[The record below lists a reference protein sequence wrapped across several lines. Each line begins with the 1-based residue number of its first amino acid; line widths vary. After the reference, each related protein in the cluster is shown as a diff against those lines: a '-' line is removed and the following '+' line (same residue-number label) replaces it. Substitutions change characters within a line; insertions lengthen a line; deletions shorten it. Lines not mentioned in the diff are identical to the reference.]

1 MQNTKATKLRIA
13 VAVIAAVALLSA
25 GLALL
30 LPLAGAQAQQLD
42 VTLVNDE
49 ALPWIYDSAEGA
61 YRSDTDM
68 QFGTYSNLTVQINEA
83 GDFAVQYRLCCFD
96 SGGDAPSADSWTD
109 FFYFTH
115 IHADGTPDT
124 LYGYY
129 TGVTQEY
136 ASQTVAV
143 EAGDKI
149 VFTMFVNFQGF
160 SVDGLYNAVWLR
172 LPCVSSDVEV
182 NVTCDES
189 LGGVTVNGGEVS
201 ASYTVGTTLSFEAQ
215 PTEGNTFLYWTDN
228 GRIVSRELQ
237 YTVTAGFP
245 LDIEAVFCEGQYA
258 DTYTPSKL
266 EDGSDSFTY
275 QNDAGWD
282 SYSDNLKGQSGSA
295 ELSITFVGEKYLYL
309 ETVLE
314 EESGG
319 GSLDVIVDG
328 VWLYTMNS
336 SGAEYAEWQTF
347 PVLGEGMHEILLRF
361 NSDGAYCT
369 TWMNLWTPETAVTHD
384 VVFNYDGKYGR
395 LYINDVYGDVMTEDT
410 YVAPGS
416 VLTLINSVRYDF
428 YVTMPNTVA
437 SSIDPSKQVEIDFGG
452 YYEGDVLLAGGL
464 YSWIAFGGEDGS
476 TIQFN
481 IRFVEAPPV
490 PEITAT
496 IEVDGEQQQRE
507 LQNGDIIKVPY
518 GSDSAVRISVGD
530 FAEIAEQLVVTD
542 NGGDISEL
550 VYDDGCWVIGFGN
563 VSTLHNV
570 AIYSTLGE
578 LESEVFYV
586 KIIPVTES
594 DFSDLVVAGSGEV
607 VVSSPDTLN
616 DSDGEAVE
624 NFSPW
629 VYYPQT
635 DGTVAYR
642 AGNSFVDSSFSLI
655 TFTVTGSGAFTME
668 VMFDSQGGYSD
679 YIMYSV
685 GHYIY
690 DRYDYEPSSYV
701 EEIRDNCGW
710 TKYTFEI
717 TAAENEQTTIYLA
730 YTKNGSKSEG
740 LDIAAVRNVGF
751 FDGASV
757 VNYVTSG
764 EYGSVTGSVNSGDS
778 VAQGTTITLTAAP
791 GDGNTFYGWL
801 NGAGELVS
809 TEETFSVIVTDEQ
822 TYIAVIMPQNY
833 YAAGING
840 VFYTDLKQAL
850 AAAAGGDTVVLLR
863 DEQITENLSV
873 PVGVTL
879 LVPYSSARTFTETGS
894 AENAINRVSWYTE
907 QSAQQY
913 LYRTLTIDSGV
924 TLTVHGTLVVGAV
937 CHYPDQSAQG
947 HTSGAYGKLVNN
959 GEIVLEGGAAYYSY
973 GLTSGSGVITAQ
985 SGSEVYQPFVVHN
998 FSGGTN
1004 TYALYNEGQFPFLL
1018 YSTVNIQCT
1027 LTVHYGARE
1036 IGMASLYFWG
1046 AVTTQNV
1053 LVVGYDGNADLSFG
1067 PGLIVLKQGAYLTK
1081 TYDGTRYVT
1090 SSTSSANINSDAG
1103 VSTVTISG
1111 GATAGVFS
1119 LQGFG
1124 SEEMVLALP
1133 YTFEMILTNGVYDV
1147 NYAYKVMP
1155 GAILTVAQDATL
1167 NVNAGGSLAVY
1178 DGLAQS
1184 AMSGKRYATT
1194 EELTSAEFSSSGVFT
1209 VNGTLNV
1216 YGAFAGV
1223 INTQSEGA
1231 KLHFADT
1238 AVTQMQV
1245 TEGALSSYDAN
1256 ISQFDLTARAA
1267 MTDSDGTIR
1276 LLPLA
1281 AGTDYEVLSPSH
1293 RATLIDYTAKYLVN
1307 CSAGDADMD
1316 ADYTAGETGYHKW
1329 STQTVTLNVTVYGS
1343 FIALHEHVYSV
1354 VVITAPTATAEG
1366 KISLTCT
1373 FPGCTHTAEQTVAAY
1388 GTPAVTY
1395 FEGITLGDVTL
1406 PEGWQW
1412 QQPDVNVYCD
1422 TTSAVA
1428 VWNGVYSA
1436 QVNIVIMKATV
1447 AKPASPQTT
1456 VFTYDGNE
1464 KTVEI
1469 AADEHYTVSG
1479 NKATNAGSY
1488 TATVKLVDAA
1498 NYTWSDGSTAD
1509 VEITWSIEKASVTKP
1524 EAETAQFTY
1533 DGTEK
1538 TVITANEH
1546 YTVSGNKATNAGS
1559 YTATVKLVDA
1569 ANYTWSD
1576 GSTADVEIT
1585 WSIEKADVDMS
1596 GVTFN
1601 DVTATYTGQEI
1612 TAVVQNLPQLLTVS
1626 YSYDGGNVEPGVV
1639 TATATFAFADEADS
1653 QNYNLPQQMTATVTI
1668 NKVVVA
1674 KPATPQ
1680 TTTFT
1685 YDGTEKALEI
1695 EAGEH
1700 YTVSGNKAT
1709 NAGDYTATV
1718 KLTDK
1723 VHCEWSD
1730 GTTEDVTVSWKIAKA
1745 SVTKP
1750 EAETVQFTYDG
1761 TEKTVIAAGEHYTVT
1776 GNTATNAGSYTATV
1790 TLVDTANY
1798 TWSDGSTADVEIH
1811 WSIAKAD
1818 VDMSGVIFNDVTAT
1832 YTGQEI
1838 TAVVDNLPQLLTVS
1852 YSYDGSNIE
1861 PGVVTATATFAF
1873 VNEADSQ
1880 NYNLPQQ
1887 MTATVTI
1894 KKVAVAKPATPQTTT
1909 FTYDGTEKALEIEAG
1924 EHYTVSGNKAIIA
1937 GNYTATVVLTDK
1949 AHCEWSGGT
1958 TEDVTISWEIAKAS
1972 VTKPEA
1978 ETVQFTYDGTE
1989 KTLEITA
1996 NEHYTVS
2003 GNKATN
2009 AGSYTATVTLTDTA
2023 NYTWSNETTAD
2034 VEIHWSIAKADVDV
2048 SGVTFN
2054 DVTATYTGQAITAVV
2069 DNLPQLLTVSYS
2081 YDGSN
2086 VEPGVVTATATF
2098 AFADEADSQNY
2109 NLPQQMTAQITINK
2123 VVVAKPASPQTTT
2136 FTYDGAEKVLEIEAG
2151 EHYAVMGN
2159 TATNAGSYTA
2169 TVALTD
2175 KAHCEWSGGTTEDV
2189 TISWE
2194 IAKASVT
2201 KPEPTTVQFTYDG
2214 AEKTV
2219 IAAGEHYTVTGNT
2232 ATNAGNYT
2240 ATLTL
2245 TDTANYTWSDG
2256 STADV
2261 EITWSIAKADYPDFT
2276 LSAVADGVSITAE
2289 CSESGVQFSV
2299 DGKMWQSAA
2308 VFTGLTPGSTY
2319 TLTAKIEGDANHNDK
2334 IVSVQ
2339 VTTDDLS
2346 EAKEALA
2353 AVENADDNTLWQ
2365 KVSAAQAELNKLS
2378 EAERAALDTTGYNE
2392 AIARY
2397 NAKIAA
2403 AKEDL
2408 AKAQTLADAV
2418 TPVAAV
2424 YAMLAAAVA
2433 VVLKKFF

>member
-13 VAVIAAVALLSA
+13 VVVIAAVALLSA

-68 QFGTYSNLTVQINEA
+68 QWGTYSNLTVQINQA
-83 GDFAVQYRLCCFD
+83 GDFTVQYRLCCFD

-115 IHADGTPDT
+115 IHADGTSDT

-143 EAGDKI
+143 EAGDEI
-149 VFTMFVNFQGF
+149 VFTMFVNAMGF
-160 SVDGLYNAVWLR
+160 DAENERNAVWLR

-182 NVTCDES
+182 KVTCDES
-189 LGGVTVNGGEVS
+189 LGSVTVNGGEV
-201 ASYTVGTTLSFEAQ
+201 APSYLAGTTLSFEAQ

-384 VVFNYDGKYGR
+384 VVFNYDGKYGQ
-395 LYINDVYGDVMTEDT
+395 LYIDDLYGDMMTEDT

-452 YYEGDVLLAGGL
+452 YYEGDVLLANGL
-464 YSWIAFGGEDGS
+464 YSWIYFGGEDGS

-490 PEITAT
+490 PEITAM

-507 LQNGDIIKVPY
+507 LQSGDIIKVPY
-518 GSDSAVRISVGD
+518 GSDSAVRISIGD
-530 FAEIAEQLVVTD
+530 FAEIEEQLIVTD

-570 AIYSTLGE
+570 AIYSILGE
-578 LESEVFYV
+578 MESEVFYV

-594 DFSDLVVAGSGEV
+594 DFSDLIVAGSSEV

-685 GHYIY
+685 GYYIY
-690 DRYDYEPSSYV
+690 DRYDHEESSYV

-764 EYGSVTGSVNSGDS
+764 EYGSVTGSVNSGGS

-801 NGAGELVS
+801 NGEGELVS
-809 TEETFSVIVTDEQ
+809 TAETFSVIVTDEQ
-822 TYIAVIMPQNY
+822 TYIAVIMPQNH

-840 VFYTDLKQAL
+840 VFYTDLPQAL

-863 DEQITENLSV
+863 DEQLTQNVTV

-894 AENAINRVSWYTE
+894 GENAINRVSWYTE

-913 LYRTLTIDSGV
+913 LYRTLTVDSGV

-973 GLTSGSGVITAQ
+973 GLTSGSGVVTAQ

-1004 TYALYNEGQFPFLL
+1004 TYALYNAGQFPFLL

-1027 LTVHYGARE
+1027 LTVHYGAKE

-1053 LVVGYDGNADLSFG
+1053 LVVSYDGNADLSFG

-1147 NYAYKVMP
+1147 NHAYKVMP
-1155 GAILTVAQDATL
+1155 GAILTVEEDATL

-1194 EELTSAEFSSSGVFT
+1194 EELTSAGFSPSGVFT

-1267 MTDSDGTIR
+1267 MTDSDGTIC

-1281 AGTDYEVLSPSH
+1281 AGTDYEVLSLSH
-1293 RATLIDYTAKYLVN
+1293 TATLTDYTANYLVN

-1329 STQTVTLNVTVYGS
+1329 STQTVTLNVTVRGS
-1343 FIALHEHVYSV
+1343 FIALHEHAYSV
-1354 VVITAPTATAEG
+1354 EVITAPTATAEG

-1388 GTPAVTY
+1388 GMPAVTY
-1395 FEGITLGDVTL
+1395 FEGITLGDITL

-1428 VWNGVYSA
+1428 AWNGIYSV

-1469 AADEHYTVSG
+1469 ATGEHYTVSG
-1479 NKATNAGSY
+1479 NTATNAGSY
-1488 TATVKLVDAA
+1488 TATVKLVDTA

-1509 VEITWSIEKASVTKP
+1509 VEITWSIA
-1524 EAETAQFTY
+1524 
-1533 DGTEK
+1533 
-1538 TVITANEH
+1538 
-1546 YTVSGNKATNAGS
+1546 
-1559 YTATVKLVDA
+1559 
-1569 ANYTWSD
+1569 
-1576 GSTADVEIT
+1576 
-1585 WSIEKADVDMS
+1585 KADVDMS

-1612 TAVVQNLPQLLTVS
+1612 TAVVENLPELLTVS
-1626 YSYDGGNVEPGVV
+1626 YSYDGSNIQPGVV
-1639 TATATFAFADEADS
+1639 TATATFAFANEADS

-1674 KPATPQ
+1674 KPASPQ
-1680 TTTFT
+1680 ITVFT
-1685 YDGTEKALEI
+1685 YDGAEKVLEI
-1695 EAGEH
+1695 
-1700 YTVSGNKAT
+1700 AT
-1709 NAGDYTATV
+1709 
-1718 KLTDK
+1718 
-1723 VHCEWSD
+1723 
-1730 GTTEDVTVSWKIAKA
+1730 
-1745 SVTKP
+1745 
-1750 EAETVQFTYDG
+1750 
-1761 TEKTVIAAGEHYTVT
+1761 GEHYTVT

-1790 TLVDTANY
+1790 KLVDTANY
-1798 TWSDGSTADVEIH
+1798 TWSDGSTADVEITWSIEKASVTKPAAETEQFTYDGTEKTVIAAGEHYTVSGNTATNAGSYTATVKLVDTANYTWSDGSTADAEIH

-1818 VDMSGVIFNDVTAT
+1818 VDMS
-1832 YTGQEI
+1832 E
-1838 TAVVDNLPQLLTVS
+1838 
-1852 YSYDGSNIE
+1852 
-1861 PGVVTATATFAF
+1861 
-1873 VNEADSQ
+1873 
-1880 NYNLPQQ
+1880 
-1887 MTATVTI
+1887 
-1894 KKVAVAKPATPQTTT
+1894 VA
-1909 FTYDGTEKALEIEAG
+1909 
-1924 EHYTVSGNKAIIA
+1924 
-1937 GNYTATVVLTDK
+1937 
-1949 AHCEWSGGT
+1949 
-1958 TEDVTISWEIAKAS
+1958 
-1972 VTKPEA
+1972 
-1978 ETVQFTYDGTE
+1978 
-1989 KTLEITA
+1989 
-1996 NEHYTVS
+1996 
-2003 GNKATN
+2003 
-2009 AGSYTATVTLTDTA
+2009 
-2023 NYTWSNETTAD
+2023 
-2034 VEIHWSIAKADVDV
+2034 
-2048 SGVTFN
+2048 FN

-2123 VVVAKPASPQTTT
+2123 VVVAKPATPQTTV

-2151 EHYAVMGN
+2151 EHYTVTGN
-2159 TATNAGSYTA
+2159 TATNAGDYTS
-2169 TVALTD
+2169 TVTLTD

-2214 AEKTV
+2214 TEKTV
-2219 IAAGEHYTVTGNT
+2219 IAAGEHYTVSGNT
-2232 ATNAGNYT
+2232 ATNAGSYT
-2240 ATLTL
+2240 ATLKLVDTANYTWSDGSTADVEITWSIEKASVTKPEAETAQFTYDGTEKTVIAAGEQYTVSGNTATNAGSYTATVTL

-2299 DGKMWQSAA
+2299 DGKTWQSAA

-2339 VTTDDLS
+2339 ITTDDLS

-2408 AKAQTLADAV
+2408 DKAQTLADAV

-2433 VVLKKFF
+2433 GVLKKFF

>member
-295 ELSITFVGEKYLYL
+295 ELSITFVGEKHLYL

-314 EESGG
+314 EEAGS

-369 TWMNLWTPETAVTHD
+369 MWMNLWTPETAVTHD
-384 VVFNYDGKYGR
+384 VVFNYDGKYGQ
-395 LYINDVYGDVMTEDT
+395 LYINDVYGDVITEDT

-1479 NKATNAGSY
+1479 NKATNAGNY
-1488 TATVKLVDAA
+1488 TATVKLTD
-1498 NYTWSDGSTAD
+1498 T
-1509 VEITWSIEKASVTKP
+1509 
-1524 EAETAQFTY
+1524 
-1533 DGTEK
+1533 
-1538 TVITANEH
+1538 
-1546 YTVSGNKATNAGS
+1546 
-1559 YTATVKLVDA
+1559 

-1585 WSIEKADVDMS
+1585 WSIEKADVDM
-1596 GVTFN
+1596 
-1601 DVTATYTGQEI
+1601 
-1612 TAVVQNLPQLLTVS
+1612 
-1626 YSYDGGNVEPGVV
+1626 
-1639 TATATFAFADEADS
+1639 
-1653 QNYNLPQQMTATVTI
+1653 
-1668 NKVVVA
+1668 
-1674 KPATPQ
+1674 
-1680 TTTFT
+1680 
-1685 YDGTEKALEI
+1685 
-1695 EAGEH
+1695 
-1700 YTVSGNKAT
+1700 
-1709 NAGDYTATV
+1709 
-1718 KLTDK
+1718 
-1723 VHCEWSD
+1723 
-1730 GTTEDVTVSWKIAKA
+1730 
-1745 SVTKP
+1745 
-1750 EAETVQFTYDG
+1750 
-1761 TEKTVIAAGEHYTVT
+1761 
-1776 GNTATNAGSYTATV
+1776 
-1790 TLVDTANY
+1790 
-1798 TWSDGSTADVEIH
+1798 
-1811 WSIAKAD
+1811 
-1818 VDMSGVIFNDVTAT
+1818 
-1832 YTGQEI
+1832 
-1838 TAVVDNLPQLLTVS
+1838 
-1852 YSYDGSNIE
+1852 
-1861 PGVVTATATFAF
+1861 
-1873 VNEADSQ
+1873 
-1880 NYNLPQQ
+1880 
-1887 MTATVTI
+1887 
-1894 KKVAVAKPATPQTTT
+1894 
-1909 FTYDGTEKALEIEAG
+1909 
-1924 EHYTVSGNKAIIA
+1924 
-1937 GNYTATVVLTDK
+1937 
-1949 AHCEWSGGT
+1949 
-1958 TEDVTISWEIAKAS
+1958 
-1972 VTKPEA
+1972 
-1978 ETVQFTYDGTE
+1978 
-1989 KTLEITA
+1989 
-1996 NEHYTVS
+1996 
-2003 GNKATN
+2003 
-2009 AGSYTATVTLTDTA
+2009 
-2023 NYTWSNETTAD
+2023 
-2034 VEIHWSIAKADVDV
+2034 

>member
-68 QFGTYSNLTVQINEA
+68 QWGTYSNLTVQINQA
-83 GDFAVQYRLCCFD
+83 GDFTVQYRLCCFD
-96 SGGDAPSADSWTD
+96 SGGGDAPSADSWTD

-149 VFTMFVNFQGF
+149 VFTMFVNVAGF
-160 SVDGLYNAVWLR
+160 DAENERNAVWLR
-172 LPCVSSDVEV
+172 LPCVSSDVAV
-182 NVTCDES
+182 KVTCDES
-189 LGGVTVNGGEVS
+189 LGSVTVNGGEV
-201 ASYTVGTTLSFEAQ
+201 APSYLAGTTLSFEAQ

-384 VVFNYDGKYGR
+384 VVFNYDGKYGQ
-395 LYINDVYGDVMTEDT
+395 LYIDDLYGDVMTEDT

-452 YYEGDVLLAGGL
+452 YYEGDVLLADGL
-464 YSWIAFGGEDGS
+464 YSWICFGGEDGS

-530 FAEIAEQLVVTD
+530 FAEIAEQLIVTD

-690 DRYDYEPSSYV
+690 DRYDYEASSYV

-801 NGAGELVS
+801 NGEGELVS
-809 TEETFSVIVTDEQ
+809 TAETFSVIVTDEQ
-822 TYIAVIMPQNY
+822 TYTAVIMPQNY

-840 VFYTDLKQAL
+840 VFYTDLTQAL

-1004 TYALYNEGQFPFLL
+1004 TYALYNAGQFPFLL

-1155 GAILTVAQDATL
+1155 GATLTVAQDATL

-1194 EELTSAEFSSSGVFT
+1194 EELTSAEFSPSGVFT

-1293 RATLIDYTAKYLVN
+1293 TATLTDYTTKYLVN

-1343 FIALHEHVYSV
+1343 FIALHEHDYSV
-1354 VVITAPTATAEG
+1354 EVITAPTATAEG

-1373 FPGCTHTAEQTVAAY
+1373 FSGCTHTAEQTVAAY
-1388 GTPAVTY
+1388 GMPIATY

-1412 QQPDVNVYCD
+1412 QQPDVNVYGD

-1447 AKPASPQTT
+1447 AKPATPQTT
-1456 VFTYDGNE
+1456 TFTYDGNE
-1464 KTVEI
+1464 KTVE
-1469 AADEHYTVSG
+1469 
-1479 NKATNAGSY
+1479 
-1488 TATVKLVDAA
+1488 
-1498 NYTWSDGSTAD
+1498 
-1509 VEITWSIEKASVTKP
+1509 
-1524 EAETAQFTY
+1524 
-1533 DGTEK
+1533 
-1538 TVITANEH
+1538 
-1546 YTVSGNKATNAGS
+1546 
-1559 YTATVKLVDA
+1559 
-1569 ANYTWSD
+1569 
-1576 GSTADVEIT
+1576 
-1585 WSIEKADVDMS
+1585 
-1596 GVTFN
+1596 
-1601 DVTATYTGQEI
+1601 
-1612 TAVVQNLPQLLTVS
+1612 
-1626 YSYDGGNVEPGVV
+1626 
-1639 TATATFAFADEADS
+1639 
-1653 QNYNLPQQMTATVTI
+1653 
-1668 NKVVVA
+1668 
-1674 KPATPQ
+1674 
-1680 TTTFT
+1680 
-1685 YDGTEKALEI
+1685 
-1695 EAGEH
+1695 
-1700 YTVSGNKAT
+1700 
-1709 NAGDYTATV
+1709 
-1718 KLTDK
+1718 
-1723 VHCEWSD
+1723 
-1730 GTTEDVTVSWKIAKA
+1730 
-1745 SVTKP
+1745 
-1750 EAETVQFTYDG
+1750 
-1761 TEKTVIAAGEHYTVT
+1761 IAAGEHYTVT

-1790 TLVDTANY
+1790 KLTDTVNY
-1798 TWSDGSTADVEIH
+1798 MWSDGTTTDVEIT
-1811 WSIAKAD
+1811 WSIEKAD
-1818 VDMSGVIFNDVTAT
+1818 VDMSGVTFNEVTAT
-1832 YTGQEI
+1832 YTGQAI
-1838 TAVVDNLPQLLTVS
+1838 TAVVQNLPQLLTVS
-1852 YSYDGSNIE
+1852 YSYDGSNI
-1861 PGVVTATATFAF
+1861 
-1873 VNEADSQ
+1873 
-1880 NYNLPQQ
+1880 
-1887 MTATVTI
+1887 
-1894 KKVAVAKPATPQTTT
+1894 
-1909 FTYDGTEKALEIEAG
+1909 
-1924 EHYTVSGNKAIIA
+1924 
-1937 GNYTATVVLTDK
+1937 
-1949 AHCEWSGGT
+1949 
-1958 TEDVTISWEIAKAS
+1958 
-1972 VTKPEA
+1972 
-1978 ETVQFTYDGTE
+1978 
-1989 KTLEITA
+1989 
-1996 NEHYTVS
+1996 
-2003 GNKATN
+2003 
-2009 AGSYTATVTLTDTA
+2009 
-2023 NYTWSNETTAD
+2023 
-2034 VEIHWSIAKADVDV
+2034 
-2048 SGVTFN
+2048 
-2054 DVTATYTGQAITAVV
+2054 
-2069 DNLPQLLTVSYS
+2069 
-2081 YDGSN
+2081 
-2086 VEPGVVTATATF
+2086 EPGVVTATATF

-2123 VVVAKPASPQTTT
+2123 VVVAKPATPQTTT
-2136 FTYDGAEKVLEIEAG
+2136 FTYDGAEKVLEIAAG
-2151 EHYAVMGN
+2151 EHYTVMGN
-2159 TATNAGSYTA
+2159 TATNAGNYTA

-2214 AEKTV
+2214 TEKTV

-2232 ATNAGNYT
+2232 ATNAGSYT

-2261 EITWSIAKADYPDFT
+2261 EITWSIAKADYHDFT
-2276 LSAVADGVSITAE
+2276 LSATADGVSITAE

-2299 DGKMWQSAA
+2299 DGKTWQSAA

-2353 AVENADDNTLWQ
+2353 AVENADDKTLWQ

>member
-68 QFGTYSNLTVQINEA
+68 QFGTYSNLTVQINQA
-83 GDFAVQYRLCCFD
+83 GDFTVQYRLCCFD

-143 EAGDKI
+143 EEGDKI
-149 VFTMFVNFQGF
+149 VFTMFVNFGGF
-160 SVDGLYNAVWLR
+160 SVDNLYNAVWLR
-172 LPCVSSDVEV
+172 LPCVSSDVAV

-189 LGGVTVNGGEVS
+189 LGSVTVNGGEVS
-201 ASYTVGTTLSFEAQ
+201 PSYLAGTTLSFEAQ

-282 SYSDNLKGQSGSA
+282 SYSDNLQGQSGSA

-309 ETVLE
+309 ETQLE

-384 VVFNYDGKYGR
+384 VVFNYDGKYGQ

-416 VLTLINSVRYDF
+416 VLTLISSVRYDF

-437 SSIDPSKQVEIDFGG
+437 SSVDPSKQVEIDFGG
-452 YYEGDVLLAGGL
+452 YYEGDVLLADGL
-464 YSWIAFGGEDGS
+464 YRWISFGGEDGS

-490 PEITAT
+490 PEVTAT

-530 FAEIAEQLVVTD
+530 FAEIEEQLIVTD

-690 DRYDYEPSSYV
+690 DRYDYESSSYV

-764 EYGSVTGSVNSGDS
+764 EYGSVTGSVNSGGS
-778 VAQGTTITLTAAP
+778 VAQGTTITLTAVP

-809 TEETFSVIVTDEQ
+809 TAETFSVIVTDEQ
-822 TYIAVIMPQNY
+822 TYTAVIMPQNH

-840 VFYTDLKQAL
+840 VFYTDLTQAL
-850 AAAAGGDTVVLLR
+850 QDAAGGDTVVLLR
-863 DEQITENLSV
+863 DEQITENVTV

-913 LYRTLTIDSGV
+913 LYRTLTVDSGV

-1004 TYALYNEGQFPFLL
+1004 TYALYNAGQFPFLL
-1018 YSTVNIQCT
+1018 YSTVNIQCK
-1027 LTVHYGARE
+1027 LTVNYGAKE

-1053 LVVGYDGNADLSFG
+1053 LVVSYDGNADLSFG

-1090 SSTSSANINSDAG
+1090 SNTSSANINSDAG

-1155 GAILTVAQDATL
+1155 GAILTVEEDATL

-1194 EELTSAEFSSSGVFT
+1194 DELTSAGFSPSGVFT

-1267 MTDSDGTIR
+1267 MTDSDGTIC

-1293 RATLIDYTAKYLVN
+1293 TATLTDYTATYLVN

-1329 STQTVTLNVTVYGS
+1329 STQTVTLNVTVRGS
-1343 FIALHEHVYSV
+1343 FIALHEHAYSV
-1354 VVITAPTATAEG
+1354 EVITAPTATAEG

-1388 GTPAVTY
+1388 GMPAVTY

-1428 VWNGVYSA
+1428 VWNGIYSV
-1436 QVNIVIMKATV
+1436 QVNIVIIKATV
-1447 AKPASPQTT
+1447 AKPATPQTT

-1469 AADEHYTVSG
+1469 VAGEHYTVTG
-1479 NKATNAGSY
+1479 NTATNAGNY
-1488 TATVKLVDAA
+1488 TATVAL
-1498 NYTWSDGSTAD
+1498 T
-1509 VEITWSIEKASVTKP
+1509 
-1524 EAETAQFTY
+1524 
-1533 DGTEK
+1533 
-1538 TVITANEH
+1538 
-1546 YTVSGNKATNAGS
+1546 
-1559 YTATVKLVDA
+1559 DA

-1612 TAVVQNLPQLLTVS
+1612 TAVVENLPQLLTVS
-1626 YSYDGGNVEPGVV
+1626 YSYDGSNIQPGVV
-1639 TATATFAFADEADS
+1639 TATATFAFANEADS

-1680 TTTFT
+1680 TT
-1685 YDGTEKALEI
+1685 
-1695 EAGEH
+1695 
-1700 YTVSGNKAT
+1700 V
-1709 NAGDYTATV
+1709 
-1718 KLTDK
+1718 
-1723 VHCEWSD
+1723 
-1730 GTTEDVTVSWKIAKA
+1730 
-1745 SVTKP
+1745 
-1750 EAETVQFTYDG
+1750 FTYDG
-1761 TEKTVIAAGEHYTVT
+1761 TEKTVITAGEHYTVT
-1776 GNTATNAGSYTATV
+1776 GN
-1790 TLVDTANY
+1790 
-1798 TWSDGSTADVEIH
+1798 
-1811 WSIAKAD
+1811 K
-1818 VDMSGVIFNDVTAT
+1818 
-1832 YTGQEI
+1832 
-1838 TAVVDNLPQLLTVS
+1838 
-1852 YSYDGSNIE
+1852 
-1861 PGVVTATATFAF
+1861 
-1873 VNEADSQ
+1873 
-1880 NYNLPQQ
+1880 
-1887 MTATVTI
+1887 
-1894 KKVAVAKPATPQTTT
+1894 
-1909 FTYDGTEKALEIEAG
+1909 
-1924 EHYTVSGNKAIIA
+1924 
-1937 GNYTATVVLTDK
+1937 
-1949 AHCEWSGGT
+1949 
-1958 TEDVTISWEIAKAS
+1958 
-1972 VTKPEA
+1972 
-1978 ETVQFTYDGTE
+1978 
-1989 KTLEITA
+1989 
-1996 NEHYTVS
+1996 
-2003 GNKATN
+2003 
-2009 AGSYTATVTLTDTA
+2009 
-2023 NYTWSNETTAD
+2023 
-2034 VEIHWSIAKADVDV
+2034 
-2048 SGVTFN
+2048 
-2054 DVTATYTGQAITAVV
+2054 
-2069 DNLPQLLTVSYS
+2069 
-2081 YDGSN
+2081 
-2086 VEPGVVTATATF
+2086 
-2098 AFADEADSQNY
+2098 
-2109 NLPQQMTAQITINK
+2109 
-2123 VVVAKPASPQTTT
+2123 
-2136 FTYDGAEKVLEIEAG
+2136 
-2151 EHYAVMGN
+2151 
-2159 TATNAGSYTA
+2159 ATNAGSYTA

-2175 KAHCEWSGGTTEDV
+2175 A
-2189 TISWE
+2189 
-2194 IAKASVT
+2194 
-2201 KPEPTTVQFTYDG
+2201 
-2214 AEKTV
+2214 
-2219 IAAGEHYTVTGNT
+2219 
-2232 ATNAGNYT
+2232 
-2240 ATLTL
+2240 
-2245 TDTANYTWSDG
+2245 ANYTWSDG

-2299 DGKMWQSAA
+2299 DGKTWQSAA

-2339 VTTDDLS
+2339 ITTDDLS
-2346 EAKEALA
+2346 EAKEALW
-2353 AVENADDNTLWQ
+2353 AVENADDKTLWQ

-2378 EAERAALDTTGYNE
+2378 EAERAALDTTGYDE

-2397 NAKIAA
+2397 NAKIEA

>member
-13 VAVIAAVALLSA
+13 VAVIATVALLSA

-42 VTLVNDE
+42 VALVNDE

-68 QFGTYSNLTVQINEA
+68 QFGTYSNLTVQINQA
-83 GDFAVQYRLCCFD
+83 GDFAVQYRLNC
-96 SGGDAPSADSWTD
+96 SEWIETEPSETSWTD

-136 ASQTVAV
+136 ATQTVAV
-143 EAGDKI
+143 QEGDKI
-149 VFTMFVNFQGF
+149 VFTMFVNFGGF
-160 SVDGLYNAVWLR
+160 SVDNLYNAVWLR
-172 LPCVSSDVEV
+172 LPCAPTDVEV
-182 NVTCDES
+182 EVTCDES
-189 LGGVTVNGGEVS
+189 LGCVTVNGGEIS
-201 ASYTVGTTLSFEAQ
+201 PSYTVGTTLSFEAQ
-215 PTEGNTFLYWTDN
+215 PTEGNTFLYWTNN
-228 GRIVSRELQ
+228 GRIVSRERQ

-328 VWLYTMNS
+328 VWLYTMDS

-384 VVFNYDGKYGR
+384 VVFNYDGKYGQ
-395 LYINDVYGDVMTEDT
+395 LYINDVYGDVITEDT

-428 YVTMPNTVA
+428 YVTMPNTVT
-437 SSIDPSKQVEIDFGG
+437 SSVNPDCQVEIDFGG
-452 YYEGDVLLAGGL
+452 YYEGDALLAGGL

-481 IRFVEAPPV
+481 IRFVEAPPEPDV
-490 PEITAT
+490 TAT

-530 FAEIAEQLVVTD
+530 FAEIEEQLIVTD

-690 DRYDYEPSSYV
+690 DRYDYESSSYV
-701 EEIRDNCGW
+701 EKIRDNCGW

-730 YTKNGSKSEG
+730 YTKDGSKSEG

-822 TYIAVIMPQNY
+822 KYTAVIMPQNY

-840 VFYTDLKQAL
+840 VFYTDLTQAL
-850 AAAAGGDTVVLLR
+850 QTAAGGDTVVLLR
-863 DEQITENLSV
+863 DEQITQNLSV

-894 AENAINRVSWYTE
+894 GENAINRVSWYTE

-924 TLTVHGTLVVGAV
+924 TLTVHGTLAVGAV

-1004 TYALYNEGQFPFLL
+1004 TYALYNAGQFPFLL
-1018 YSTVNIQCT
+1018 YSTVNIQCK
-1027 LTVHYGARE
+1027 LTVNYGAKE
-1036 IGMASLYFWG
+1036 IGMASLYFLG

-1155 GAILTVAQDATL
+1155 GATLTVAQDATL

-1194 EELTSAEFSSSGVFT
+1194 EELTSAGFSPSGVFT

-1256 ISQFDLTARAA
+1256 ISQFGLTARAA
-1267 MTDSDGTIR
+1267 MTDSDGTIC

-1281 AGTDYEVLSPSH
+1281 AGTDYEVLSLSH
-1293 RATLIDYTAKYLVN
+1293 TATLTDYTATYLVN

-1343 FIALHEHVYSV
+1343 FIALHEHDYSV
-1354 VVITAPTATAEG
+1354 EVITAPTATAEG

-1388 GTPAVTY
+1388 GTPIATY

-1447 AKPASPQTT
+1447 AKPA
-1456 VFTYDGNE
+1456 
-1464 KTVEI
+1464 
-1469 AADEHYTVSG
+1469 
-1479 NKATNAGSY
+1479 
-1488 TATVKLVDAA
+1488 
-1498 NYTWSDGSTAD
+1498 
-1509 VEITWSIEKASVTKP
+1509 
-1524 EAETAQFTY
+1524 
-1533 DGTEK
+1533 
-1538 TVITANEH
+1538 
-1546 YTVSGNKATNAGS
+1546 
-1559 YTATVKLVDA
+1559 
-1569 ANYTWSD
+1569 
-1576 GSTADVEIT
+1576 
-1585 WSIEKADVDMS
+1585 
-1596 GVTFN
+1596 
-1601 DVTATYTGQEI
+1601 
-1612 TAVVQNLPQLLTVS
+1612 
-1626 YSYDGGNVEPGVV
+1626 
-1639 TATATFAFADEADS
+1639 
-1653 QNYNLPQQMTATVTI
+1653 
-1668 NKVVVA
+1668 
-1674 KPATPQ
+1674 TPQ

-1685 YDGTEKALEI
+1685 YDGTEK
-1695 EAGEH
+1695 
-1700 YTVSGNKAT
+1700 TV
-1709 NAGDYTATV
+1709 
-1718 KLTDK
+1718 
-1723 VHCEWSD
+1723 E
-1730 GTTEDVTVSWKIAKA
+1730 
-1745 SVTKP
+1745 
-1750 EAETVQFTYDG
+1750 
-1761 TEKTVIAAGEHYTVT
+1761 IAAGEHYIVT

-1790 TLVDTANY
+1790 KLTDTVNY
-1798 TWSDGSTADVEIH
+1798 MWSDGS
-1811 WSIAKAD
+1811 
-1818 VDMSGVIFNDVTAT
+1818 
-1832 YTGQEI
+1832 
-1838 TAVVDNLPQLLTVS
+1838 
-1852 YSYDGSNIE
+1852 
-1861 PGVVTATATFAF
+1861 
-1873 VNEADSQ
+1873 
-1880 NYNLPQQ
+1880 
-1887 MTATVTI
+1887 
-1894 KKVAVAKPATPQTTT
+1894 
-1909 FTYDGTEKALEIEAG
+1909 
-1924 EHYTVSGNKAIIA
+1924 
-1937 GNYTATVVLTDK
+1937 
-1949 AHCEWSGGT
+1949 

-2009 AGSYTATVTLTDTA
+2009 AGNYTATVTLTDTA
-2023 NYTWSNETTAD
+2023 NYTWSDETTAD
-2034 VEIHWSIAKADVDV
+2034 VEIHWSIEKADVDM
-2048 SGVTFN
+2048 SGVIFN

-2069 DNLPQLLTVSYS
+2069 QNLPQLLTVSYS

-2123 VVVAKPASPQTTT
+2123 VVVAKPATPQTTT
-2136 FTYDGAEKVLEIEAG
+2136 FTYDGAEKVLEIAAG

-2159 TATNAGSYTA
+2159 TATNAGNYTA

-2214 AEKTV
+2214 NEKTV
-2219 IAAGEHYTVTGNT
+2219 EIAAGEHYTVSGNT
-2232 ATNAGNYT
+2232 ATNAGSYT
-2240 ATLTL
+2240 ATVTL
-2245 TDTANYTWSDG
+2245 VDTANYTWSDG

-2299 DGKMWQSAA
+2299 DGKTWQSAA

-2424 YAMLAAAVA
+2424 YAMLAAVA

>member
-295 ELSITFVGEKYLYL
+295 ELSITFVGEKHLYL

-314 EESGG
+314 EEAGS

-369 TWMNLWTPETAVTHD
+369 MWMNLWTPETAVTHD
-384 VVFNYDGKYGR
+384 VVFNYDGKYGQ
-395 LYINDVYGDVMTEDT
+395 LYINDVYGDVITEDT

-1546 YTVSGNKATNAGS
+1546 YTVSGNKATNAGN
-1559 YTATVKLVDA
+1559 YTATVKLTDT

-1585 WSIEKADVDMS
+1585 WSIEKADVDM
-1596 GVTFN
+1596 
-1601 DVTATYTGQEI
+1601 
-1612 TAVVQNLPQLLTVS
+1612 
-1626 YSYDGGNVEPGVV
+1626 
-1639 TATATFAFADEADS
+1639 
-1653 QNYNLPQQMTATVTI
+1653 
-1668 NKVVVA
+1668 
-1674 KPATPQ
+1674 
-1680 TTTFT
+1680 
-1685 YDGTEKALEI
+1685 
-1695 EAGEH
+1695 
-1700 YTVSGNKAT
+1700 
-1709 NAGDYTATV
+1709 
-1718 KLTDK
+1718 
-1723 VHCEWSD
+1723 
-1730 GTTEDVTVSWKIAKA
+1730 
-1745 SVTKP
+1745 
-1750 EAETVQFTYDG
+1750 
-1761 TEKTVIAAGEHYTVT
+1761 
-1776 GNTATNAGSYTATV
+1776 
-1790 TLVDTANY
+1790 
-1798 TWSDGSTADVEIH
+1798 
-1811 WSIAKAD
+1811 
-1818 VDMSGVIFNDVTAT
+1818 
-1832 YTGQEI
+1832 
-1838 TAVVDNLPQLLTVS
+1838 
-1852 YSYDGSNIE
+1852 
-1861 PGVVTATATFAF
+1861 
-1873 VNEADSQ
+1873 
-1880 NYNLPQQ
+1880 
-1887 MTATVTI
+1887 
-1894 KKVAVAKPATPQTTT
+1894 
-1909 FTYDGTEKALEIEAG
+1909 
-1924 EHYTVSGNKAIIA
+1924 
-1937 GNYTATVVLTDK
+1937 
-1949 AHCEWSGGT
+1949 
-1958 TEDVTISWEIAKAS
+1958 
-1972 VTKPEA
+1972 
-1978 ETVQFTYDGTE
+1978 
-1989 KTLEITA
+1989 
-1996 NEHYTVS
+1996 
-2003 GNKATN
+2003 
-2009 AGSYTATVTLTDTA
+2009 
-2023 NYTWSNETTAD
+2023 
-2034 VEIHWSIAKADVDV
+2034 

>member
-68 QFGTYSNLTVQINEA
+68 QWGTYSNLTVQINQA
-83 GDFAVQYRLCCFD
+83 GDFTVQYRLCCFD
-96 SGGDAPSADSWTD
+96 GGGDAPSADSWTD

-115 IHADGTPDT
+115 IHADGTSDT

-143 EAGDKI
+143 EAGDEI
-149 VFTMFVNFQGF
+149 VFTMFVNAMGF
-160 SVDGLYNAVWLR
+160 DAENERNAVWLR
-172 LPCVSSDVEV
+172 LPCVSSDVAV
-182 NVTCDES
+182 KVTCDES
-189 LGGVTVNGGEVS
+189 LGSVTVNGGEV
-201 ASYTVGTTLSFEAQ
+201 APSYLAGTTLSFEAQ

-384 VVFNYDGKYGR
+384 VVFNYDGKYGQ

-452 YYEGDVLLAGGL
+452 YYEGDVLLADGL
-464 YSWIAFGGEDGS
+464 YSWICFGGEDGS

-518 GSDSAVRISVGD
+518 GSDSAVRISVAD
-530 FAEIAEQLVVTD
+530 YAAIEEQLVVTD

-690 DRYDYEPSSYV
+690 DRYDYESSSYV
-701 EEIRDNCGW
+701 EEIRNNCGW

-717 TAAENEQTTIYLA
+717 TAAEDEQTTIYLA

-791 GDGNTFYGWL
+791 GDGNTFYGWR
-801 NGAGELVS
+801 NGEGELVS
-809 TEETFSVIVTDEQ
+809 TAETFSVIVTDEQ
-822 TYIAVIMPQNY
+822 TYTAVIMPQNY

-840 VFYTDLKQAL
+840 VFYTDLTQAL
-850 AAAAGGDTVVLLR
+850 QTAAGGDTVVLLR
-863 DEQITENLSV
+863 DEQITQNLSV

-1004 TYALYNEGQFPFLL
+1004 TYALYNAGQFPFLL

-1194 EELTSAEFSSSGVFT
+1194 EELTSAEFSPSGVFT

-1267 MTDSDGTIR
+1267 MTDSDGTIC

-1281 AGTDYEVLSPSH
+1281 AGTDYEVLSLSH
-1293 RATLIDYTAKYLVN
+1293 TATLTDYTAKYLVN

-1329 STQTVTLNVTVYGS
+1329 STQTVTLNVTVRGS

-1354 VVITAPTATAEG
+1354 EVITAPTATAEG

-1388 GTPAVTY
+1388 GMPAVTY

-1412 QQPDVNVYCD
+1412 QQPDANVYGD

-1428 VWNGVYSA
+1428 VWNGVYSVE
-1436 QVNIVIMKATV
+1436 VNIVIMKATV
-1447 AKPASPQTT
+1447 ARPATPQTT
-1456 VFTYDGNE
+1456 VFTYDGTE
-1464 KTVEI
+1464 KTVE
-1469 AADEHYTVSG
+1469 
-1479 NKATNAGSY
+1479 
-1488 TATVKLVDAA
+1488 
-1498 NYTWSDGSTAD
+1498 
-1509 VEITWSIEKASVTKP
+1509 
-1524 EAETAQFTY
+1524 
-1533 DGTEK
+1533 
-1538 TVITANEH
+1538 
-1546 YTVSGNKATNAGS
+1546 
-1559 YTATVKLVDA
+1559 
-1569 ANYTWSD
+1569 
-1576 GSTADVEIT
+1576 
-1585 WSIEKADVDMS
+1585 
-1596 GVTFN
+1596 
-1601 DVTATYTGQEI
+1601 
-1612 TAVVQNLPQLLTVS
+1612 
-1626 YSYDGGNVEPGVV
+1626 
-1639 TATATFAFADEADS
+1639 
-1653 QNYNLPQQMTATVTI
+1653 
-1668 NKVVVA
+1668 
-1674 KPATPQ
+1674 
-1680 TTTFT
+1680 
-1685 YDGTEKALEI
+1685 
-1695 EAGEH
+1695 
-1700 YTVSGNKAT
+1700 
-1709 NAGDYTATV
+1709 
-1718 KLTDK
+1718 
-1723 VHCEWSD
+1723 
-1730 GTTEDVTVSWKIAKA
+1730 
-1745 SVTKP
+1745 
-1750 EAETVQFTYDG
+1750 
-1761 TEKTVIAAGEHYTVT
+1761 IAAGEHYTVT

-1798 TWSDGSTADVEIH
+1798 TWGDGS
-1811 WSIAKAD
+1811 
-1818 VDMSGVIFNDVTAT
+1818 
-1832 YTGQEI
+1832 
-1838 TAVVDNLPQLLTVS
+1838 
-1852 YSYDGSNIE
+1852 
-1861 PGVVTATATFAF
+1861 
-1873 VNEADSQ
+1873 
-1880 NYNLPQQ
+1880 
-1887 MTATVTI
+1887 
-1894 KKVAVAKPATPQTTT
+1894 
-1909 FTYDGTEKALEIEAG
+1909 
-1924 EHYTVSGNKAIIA
+1924 
-1937 GNYTATVVLTDK
+1937 
-1949 AHCEWSGGT
+1949 

-1996 NEHYTVS
+1996 GEHYTVS
-2003 GNKATN
+2003 GNNATD
-2009 AGSYTATVTLTDTA
+2009 AGNYTATVKLTDTV
-2023 NYTWSNETTAD
+2023 NYMWSDGSTAD
-2034 VEIHWSIAKADVDV
+2034 VEITWSIEKADVDM

-2098 AFADEADSQNY
+2098 AFVNEADSQNY
-2109 NLPQQMTAQITINK
+2109 NLPQQMTATVTINK
-2123 VVVAKPASPQTTT
+2123 VAVAKPATPQTTT
-2136 FTYDGAEKVLEIEAG
+2136 FTYDGTEKALEIEAG
-2151 EHYAVMGN
+2151 EHYTVSGN
-2159 TATNAGSYTA
+2159 KATNAGDYTA
-2169 TVALTD
+2169 TVELTD
-2175 KAHCEWSGGTTEDV
+2175 KVHCEWSGGTTEDV

-2214 AEKTV
+2214 TEKTV
-2219 IAAGEHYTVTGNT
+2219 IAASEHYTVSGNT
-2232 ATNAGNYT
+2232 ATNAGSYT
-2240 ATLTL
+2240 ATVTL

-2299 DGKMWQSAA
+2299 DGKTWQSAA

-2378 EAERAALDTTGYNE
+2378 EAERAVLDTTGYNE

>member
-68 QFGTYSNLTVQINEA
+68 QFGTYSNLTVQINQA
-83 GDFAVQYRLCCFD
+83 GDFTVQYRLCCFD
-96 SGGDAPSADSWTD
+96 GGGDAPSADSWTD

-115 IHADGTPDT
+115 IHADGTSDT

-143 EAGDKI
+143 EAGDEI
-149 VFTMFVNFQGF
+149 VFTMFVNAMGF
-160 SVDGLYNAVWLR
+160 DAENERNAVWLR
-172 LPCVSSDVEV
+172 LPCVSSDVAV
-182 NVTCDES
+182 KVTCDES
-189 LGGVTVNGGEVS
+189 LGSVTVNGGEV
-201 ASYTVGTTLSFEAQ
+201 APFYTVGTTLSFEAQ

-314 EESGG
+314 EEAGS

-369 TWMNLWTPETAVTHD
+369 MWMNLWTPETAVTHD
-384 VVFNYDGKYGR
+384 VVFNYDGKYGQ
-395 LYINDVYGDVMTEDT
+395 LYINDVYGDVITEDT

-452 YYEGDVLLAGGL
+452 YYEGDALLAGGL

-481 IRFVEAPPV
+481 IRFVEAPPEPDV
-490 PEITAT
+490 TAT

-530 FAEIAEQLVVTD
+530 FAEIAEQLIVTD

-690 DRYDYEPSSYV
+690 DRYDYEASSYV

-710 TKYTFEI
+710 TKYTLEI
-717 TAAENEQTTIYLA
+717 TAAENEQTTIYFA

-801 NGAGELVS
+801 NGEGELVS
-809 TEETFSVIVTDEQ
+809 TAETFSVIVTDEQ
-822 TYIAVIMPQNY
+822 TYTAVIMPQNH

-840 VFYTDLKQAL
+840 VFYTDLTQAL

-1004 TYALYNEGQFPFLL
+1004 TYALYNAGQFPFLL

-1027 LTVHYGARE
+1027 LTVQYGARE

-1194 EELTSAEFSSSGVFT
+1194 EELTSAGFSPSGVFT

-1238 AVTQMQV
+1238 AVTQIQV

-1281 AGTDYEVLSPSH
+1281 AGTDYEVLSLSH
-1293 RATLIDYTAKYLVN
+1293 TATLTDYTAKYLVN

-1343 FIALHEHVYSV
+1343 FIALHEHDYSV
-1354 VVITAPTATAEG
+1354 EVITAPTATAEG

-1388 GTPAVTY
+1388 GMPAVTY

-1412 QQPDVNVYCD
+1412 QQPDVNVYGD

-1447 AKPASPQTT
+1447 AKPA
-1456 VFTYDGNE
+1456 
-1464 KTVEI
+1464 
-1469 AADEHYTVSG
+1469 
-1479 NKATNAGSY
+1479 
-1488 TATVKLVDAA
+1488 
-1498 NYTWSDGSTAD
+1498 
-1509 VEITWSIEKASVTKP
+1509 
-1524 EAETAQFTY
+1524 
-1533 DGTEK
+1533 
-1538 TVITANEH
+1538 
-1546 YTVSGNKATNAGS
+1546 
-1559 YTATVKLVDA
+1559 
-1569 ANYTWSD
+1569 
-1576 GSTADVEIT
+1576 
-1585 WSIEKADVDMS
+1585 
-1596 GVTFN
+1596 
-1601 DVTATYTGQEI
+1601 
-1612 TAVVQNLPQLLTVS
+1612 
-1626 YSYDGGNVEPGVV
+1626 
-1639 TATATFAFADEADS
+1639 
-1653 QNYNLPQQMTATVTI
+1653 
-1668 NKVVVA
+1668 
-1674 KPATPQ
+1674 TPQ

-1685 YDGTEKALEI
+1685 YDGTEQ
-1695 EAGEH
+1695 
-1700 YTVSGNKAT
+1700 TV
-1709 NAGDYTATV
+1709 
-1718 KLTDK
+1718 
-1723 VHCEWSD
+1723 
-1730 GTTEDVTVSWKIAKA
+1730 
-1745 SVTKP
+1745 
-1750 EAETVQFTYDG
+1750 
-1761 TEKTVIAAGEHYTVT
+1761 
-1776 GNTATNAGSYTATV
+1776 
-1790 TLVDTANY
+1790 
-1798 TWSDGSTADVEIH
+1798 
-1811 WSIAKAD
+1811 
-1818 VDMSGVIFNDVTAT
+1818 
-1832 YTGQEI
+1832 
-1838 TAVVDNLPQLLTVS
+1838 
-1852 YSYDGSNIE
+1852 
-1861 PGVVTATATFAF
+1861 
-1873 VNEADSQ
+1873 
-1880 NYNLPQQ
+1880 
-1887 MTATVTI
+1887 
-1894 KKVAVAKPATPQTTT
+1894 
-1909 FTYDGTEKALEIEAG
+1909 
-1924 EHYTVSGNKAIIA
+1924 
-1937 GNYTATVVLTDK
+1937 
-1949 AHCEWSGGT
+1949 
-1958 TEDVTISWEIAKAS
+1958 
-1972 VTKPEA
+1972 
-1978 ETVQFTYDGTE
+1978 
-1989 KTLEITA
+1989 EITA

-2009 AGSYTATVTLTDTA
+2009 AGNYTATVKLTDTV
-2023 NYTWSNETTAD
+2023 NYTWSDGTTAD

-2069 DNLPQLLTVSYS
+2069 QNLPQLLTVSYS

-2086 VEPGVVTATATF
+2086 VEPGMVTATATF

-2123 VVVAKPASPQTTT
+2123 VVVAKPATPQTTT

-2151 EHYAVMGN
+2151 EHYTVMGN
-2159 TATNAGSYTA
+2159 TATNAGNYTA

-2175 KAHCEWSGGTTEDV
+2175 KAHCEWSGGATEDV

-2214 AEKTV
+2214 TEKTV

-2232 ATNAGNYT
+2232 ATNAGSYT
-2240 ATLTL
+2240 ATVTL

-2299 DGKMWQSAA
+2299 DGKTWQSAA

-2353 AVENADDNTLWQ
+2353 AVANADDNTLWQ

-2378 EAERAALDTTGYNE
+2378 EAERAALDTTGYDE

-2418 TPVAAV
+2418 TPVSAV

>member
-68 QFGTYSNLTVQINEA
+68 QFGTYSNLTVEINEA
-83 GDFAVQYRLCCFD
+83 GDFAVQYRLCCFE
-96 SGGDAPSADSWTD
+96 SGGDAPSETSWTD

-115 IHADGTPDT
+115 IHADGTSDT

-149 VFTMFVNFQGF
+149 VFTMFVNAMGMT
-160 SVDGLYNAVWLR
+160 VEDEYNAVWLR

-189 LGGVTVNGGEVS
+189 LGSVTVNGGEVS
-201 ASYTVGTTLSFEAQ
+201 TSYTVGTTLSFEAQ
-215 PTEGNTFLYWTDN
+215 PTEGNTFLYWTNN
-228 GRIVSRELQ
+228 GRIVSRERQ

-369 TWMNLWTPETAVTHD
+369 MWMNLWTPETAVTHD
-384 VVFNYDGKYGR
+384 VVFNYDGKYGQ
-395 LYINDVYGDVMTEDT
+395 LYINDVYGDVITEDT

-428 YVTMPNTVA
+428 YVTMPNTVT

-452 YYEGDVLLAGGL
+452 YYEGDALLAGGL

-481 IRFVEAPPV
+481 IRFVEAPPEPDV
-490 PEITAT
+490 TAT

-518 GSDSAVRISVGD
+518 GSDSAVRISVAD
-530 FAEIAEQLVVTD
+530 YAAIEEQLVVTD

-690 DRYDYEPSSYV
+690 DRYDYESSSYV

-801 NGAGELVS
+801 NGEDELVS
-809 TEETFSVIVTDEQ
+809 TAETFSVIVTDEQ
-822 TYIAVIMPQNY
+822 TYTAVIMPQNH

-840 VFYTDLKQAL
+840 VFYTDLTQAL

-959 GEIVLEGGAAYYSY
+959 GEIVLAGGAAYYSY
-973 GLTSGSGVITAQ
+973 GLTSGSGKITAQ

-1004 TYALYNEGQFPFLL
+1004 TYALYNAGQFPFLL

-1027 LTVHYGARE
+1027 LTVHYGAKE

-1155 GAILTVAQDATL
+1155 GATLTVAQDATL
-1167 NVNAGGSLAVY
+1167 NVNASGSLAVY

-1194 EELTSAEFSSSGVFT
+1194 EELTSAEFSPSGVFT

-1267 MTDSDGTIR
+1267 MTHSDGTIR

-1281 AGTDYEVLSPSH
+1281 AGTDYEVLSSSH
-1293 RATLIDYTAKYLVN
+1293 RATLTDYTARYLVN
-1307 CSAGDADMD
+1307 CSAGDAEMD
-1316 ADYTAGETGYHKW
+1316 ADCTAGETGYHKW
-1329 STQTVTLNVTVYGS
+1329 STQTVALNVTVYGS
-1343 FIALHEHVYSV
+1343 FLALHEHDYSV
-1354 VVITAPTATAEG
+1354 EVITAPTATTAG
-1366 KISLTCT
+1366 TISLTCT
-1373 FPGCTHTAEQTVAAY
+1373 FPGCTHTEEQTVEAY
-1388 GTPAVTY
+1388 GMPIATY
-1395 FEGITLGDVTL
+1395 FEGITLDDVTL
-1406 PEGWQW
+1406 PQGWQW
-1412 QQPDVNVYCD
+1412 QQPDAGVYGD

-1428 VWNGVYSA
+1428 VWNGVYSV
-1436 QVNIVIMKATV
+1436 QVNIIVIKATV
-1447 AKPASPQTT
+1447 AKPATPQTT
-1456 VFTYDGNE
+1456 TFTYDGTE

-1469 AADEHYTVSG
+1469 AEGEHYTVTG
-1479 NKATNAGSY
+1479 NTATDAGSY
-1488 TATVKLVDAA
+1488 TATIVLSDTT

-1509 VEITWSIEKASVTKP
+1509 VEITWSIA
-1524 EAETAQFTY
+1524 
-1533 DGTEK
+1533 
-1538 TVITANEH
+1538 
-1546 YTVSGNKATNAGS
+1546 
-1559 YTATVKLVDA
+1559 
-1569 ANYTWSD
+1569 
-1576 GSTADVEIT
+1576 
-1585 WSIEKADVDMS
+1585 KADVDMS

-1612 TAVVQNLPQLLTVS
+1612 TAVVQNLP
-1626 YSYDGGNVEPGVV
+1626 E
-1639 TATATFAFADEADS
+1639 
-1653 QNYNLPQQMTATVTI
+1653 
-1668 NKVVVA
+1668 
-1674 KPATPQ
+1674 
-1680 TTTFT
+1680 
-1685 YDGTEKALEI
+1685 
-1695 EAGEH
+1695 
-1700 YTVSGNKAT
+1700 
-1709 NAGDYTATV
+1709 
-1718 KLTDK
+1718 
-1723 VHCEWSD
+1723 
-1730 GTTEDVTVSWKIAKA
+1730 
-1745 SVTKP
+1745 
-1750 EAETVQFTYDG
+1750 
-1761 TEKTVIAAGEHYTVT
+1761 
-1776 GNTATNAGSYTATV
+1776 
-1790 TLVDTANY
+1790 
-1798 TWSDGSTADVEIH
+1798 
-1811 WSIAKAD
+1811 
-1818 VDMSGVIFNDVTAT
+1818 
-1832 YTGQEI
+1832 
-1838 TAVVDNLPQLLTVS
+1838 
-1852 YSYDGSNIE
+1852 
-1861 PGVVTATATFAF
+1861 
-1873 VNEADSQ
+1873 
-1880 NYNLPQQ
+1880 
-1887 MTATVTI
+1887 
-1894 KKVAVAKPATPQTTT
+1894 
-1909 FTYDGTEKALEIEAG
+1909 
-1924 EHYTVSGNKAIIA
+1924 
-1937 GNYTATVVLTDK
+1937 
-1949 AHCEWSGGT
+1949 
-1958 TEDVTISWEIAKAS
+1958 
-1972 VTKPEA
+1972 
-1978 ETVQFTYDGTE
+1978 
-1989 KTLEITA
+1989 
-1996 NEHYTVS
+1996 
-2003 GNKATN
+2003 
-2009 AGSYTATVTLTDTA
+2009 
-2023 NYTWSNETTAD
+2023 
-2034 VEIHWSIAKADVDV
+2034 
-2048 SGVTFN
+2048 
-2054 DVTATYTGQAITAVV
+2054 
-2069 DNLPQLLTVSYS
+2069 LLTVSYS

-2123 VVVAKPASPQTTT
+2123 VVVAKPATPQTTT

-2151 EHYAVMGN
+2151 EHYTVMGN

-2169 TVALTD
+2169 NVALTD

-2214 AEKTV
+2214 TEKTV
-2219 IAAGEHYTVTGNT
+2219 IAASEHYTVSGNT
-2232 ATNAGNYT
+2232 ATNAGSYT
-2240 ATLTL
+2240 ATVTL

-2299 DGKMWQSAA
+2299 DGKTWQSAA

>member
-68 QFGTYSNLTVQINEA
+68 QWGTYSNLTVQINQA
-83 GDFAVQYRLCCFD
+83 GDFTVQYRLCCFD

-115 IHADGTPDT
+115 IHADGTSDT

-143 EAGDKI
+143 EAGDEI
-149 VFTMFVNFQGF
+149 VFTMFVNVAGF
-160 SVDGLYNAVWLR
+160 DAENERNAVWLR
-172 LPCVSSDVEV
+172 LPCVSSDVAV
-182 NVTCDES
+182 KVTCDES
-189 LGGVTVNGGEVS
+189 LGSVTVNGGEV
-201 ASYTVGTTLSFEAQ
+201 APSYLAGTTLSFEAQ

-266 EDGSDSFTY
+266 EDGSDSFLY
-275 QNDAGWD
+275 KNDAGWD
-282 SYSDNLKGQSGSA
+282 SYSDNLQGQSGSA

-369 TWMNLWTPETAVTHD
+369 MWMNLWTPETAVTHD
-384 VVFNYDGKYGR
+384 VVFNYDGKYGQ

-416 VLTLINSVRYDF
+416 VLTLISSVRYDF

-437 SSIDPSKQVEIDFGG
+437 SSVDPSKQVEIDFDG
-452 YYEGDVLLAGGL
+452 YYEGDVLLADGL
-464 YSWIAFGGEDGS
+464 YSWISFGGEDGS

-490 PEITAT
+490 PEVTAT

-530 FAEIAEQLVVTD
+530 FAEIEEQLVATD

-607 VVSSPDTLN
+607 VVSSPDTLI

-690 DRYDYEPSSYV
+690 DRYDYESSSYV

-764 EYGSVTGSVNSGDS
+764 EYGSVTGSVESGDS
-778 VAQGTTITLTAAP
+778 VAQGTTITLTAVP
-791 GDGNTFYGWL
+791 GDGNAFYGWL
-801 NGAGELVS
+801 NGEGELVS
-809 TEETFSVIVTDEQ
+809 TAETFSVIVTDEQ
-822 TYIAVIMPQNY
+822 TYTAVIMPQNY

-840 VFYTDLKQAL
+840 VFYTDLTQAL
-850 AAAAGGDTVVLLR
+850 QDAVSGDTVVLLR

-879 LVPYSSARTFTETGS
+879 LVPYSSAHTFTETGS

-913 LYRTLTIDSGV
+913 LYRTLTVDSGV

-1004 TYALYNEGQFPFLL
+1004 TYALYNAGQFPFLL
-1018 YSTVNIQCT
+1018 YSTVNIQCK
-1027 LTVHYGARE
+1027 LTVNYGAKE

-1067 PGLIVLKQGAYLTK
+1067 PGLIVLKQGASLTK

-1155 GAILTVAQDATL
+1155 GAILTVEEDATL

-1194 EELTSAEFSSSGVFT
+1194 EELTSAGFSPSGVFT

-1267 MTDSDGTIR
+1267 MTDSDGTIC

-1281 AGTDYEVLSPSH
+1281 AGTDYEVLSLSH
-1293 RATLIDYTAKYLVN
+1293 TATLTDYTAKYLVN

-1329 STQTVTLNVTVYGS
+1329 STQTVTLNVTVRGS
-1343 FIALHEHVYSV
+1343 FIALHEHAYSV
-1354 VVITAPTATAEG
+1354 EVITAPTATAEG

-1388 GTPAVTY
+1388 GMPAVTY

-1428 VWNGVYSA
+1428 VWNGIYSV

-1447 AKPASPQTT
+1447 AKPATPQTT

-1469 AADEHYTVSG
+1469 AAGEHYTVTG
-1479 NKATNAGSY
+1479 NTATNAGSY
-1488 TATVKLVDAA
+1488 TATVALVDTA
-1498 NYTWSDGSTAD
+1498 NYTWSDGTTAD
-1509 VEITWSIEKASVTKP
+1509 VKITWSIA
-1524 EAETAQFTY
+1524 
-1533 DGTEK
+1533 
-1538 TVITANEH
+1538 
-1546 YTVSGNKATNAGS
+1546 
-1559 YTATVKLVDA
+1559 
-1569 ANYTWSD
+1569 
-1576 GSTADVEIT
+1576 
-1585 WSIEKADVDMS
+1585 KADVDMS

-1612 TAVVQNLPQLLTVS
+1612 TAVVENLPQLLTVS
-1626 YSYDGGNVEPGVV
+1626 YSYDGSNIQPGVV

-1680 TTTFT
+1680 
-1685 YDGTEKALEI
+1685 I
-1695 EAGEH
+1695 
-1700 YTVSGNKAT
+1700 TV
-1709 NAGDYTATV
+1709 
-1718 KLTDK
+1718 
-1723 VHCEWSD
+1723 
-1730 GTTEDVTVSWKIAKA
+1730 
-1745 SVTKP
+1745 
-1750 EAETVQFTYDG
+1750 FTYDG
-1761 TEKTVIAAGEHYTVT
+1761 TEKTVIAAGEHYTVS
-1776 GNTATNAGSYTATV
+1776 GNTATNAGS
-1790 TLVDTANY
+1790 
-1798 TWSDGSTADVEIH
+1798 
-1811 WSIAKAD
+1811 
-1818 VDMSGVIFNDVTAT
+1818 
-1832 YTGQEI
+1832 
-1838 TAVVDNLPQLLTVS
+1838 
-1852 YSYDGSNIE
+1852 
-1861 PGVVTATATFAF
+1861 
-1873 VNEADSQ
+1873 
-1880 NYNLPQQ
+1880 
-1887 MTATVTI
+1887 
-1894 KKVAVAKPATPQTTT
+1894 
-1909 FTYDGTEKALEIEAG
+1909 
-1924 EHYTVSGNKAIIA
+1924 
-1937 GNYTATVVLTDK
+1937 
-1949 AHCEWSGGT
+1949 
-1958 TEDVTISWEIAKAS
+1958 
-1972 VTKPEA
+1972 
-1978 ETVQFTYDGTE
+1978 
-1989 KTLEITA
+1989 
-1996 NEHYTVS
+1996 
-2003 GNKATN
+2003 
-2009 AGSYTATVTLTDTA
+2009 
-2023 NYTWSNETTAD
+2023 
-2034 VEIHWSIAKADVDV
+2034 
-2048 SGVTFN
+2048 
-2054 DVTATYTGQAITAVV
+2054 
-2069 DNLPQLLTVSYS
+2069 
-2081 YDGSN
+2081 
-2086 VEPGVVTATATF
+2086 
-2098 AFADEADSQNY
+2098 
-2109 NLPQQMTAQITINK
+2109 
-2123 VVVAKPASPQTTT
+2123 
-2136 FTYDGAEKVLEIEAG
+2136 
-2151 EHYAVMGN
+2151 
-2159 TATNAGSYTA
+2159 
-2169 TVALTD
+2169 
-2175 KAHCEWSGGTTEDV
+2175 
-2189 TISWE
+2189 
-2194 IAKASVT
+2194 
-2201 KPEPTTVQFTYDG
+2201 
-2214 AEKTV
+2214 
-2219 IAAGEHYTVTGNT
+2219 
-2232 ATNAGNYT
+2232 YT

-2261 EITWSIAKADYPDFT
+2261 EITWSIEKASVTKPEPETVQFTYDGTEKTLEIMANEHYTVSGNTATNAGSYTATVALTDTANYTWSDGTTADVKITWSIAKADYPDFT
-2276 LSAVADGVSITAE
+2276 LSATADGVSITAE

-2299 DGKMWQSAA
+2299 DGKTWQSAA

-2319 TLTAKIEGDANHNDK
+2319 TLMAKIEGDANHNDK
-2334 IVSVQ
+2334 IVSMQ
-2339 VTTDDLS
+2339 ITTDDLS
-2346 EAKEALA
+2346 EAKEALL
-2353 AVENADDNTLWQ
+2353 AVENADDKTLWQ

-2397 NAKIAA
+2397 NAKIEA